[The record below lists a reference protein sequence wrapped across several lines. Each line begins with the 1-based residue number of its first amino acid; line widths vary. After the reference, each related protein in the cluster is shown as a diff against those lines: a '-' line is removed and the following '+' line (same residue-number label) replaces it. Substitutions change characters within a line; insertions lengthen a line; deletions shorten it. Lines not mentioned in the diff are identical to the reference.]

1 MFIKKIFLKSF
12 RNYSG
17 LEQDFSPGINLIVG
31 QNAQGK
37 TNLLESLYILSMGK
51 SFRTVRDTELI
62 KWNSKGYVVKGI
74 VIKKEDELE
83 IKLKYLKNDRKRV
96 WINNVE
102 KKHLR
107 DFVGK
112 INVVVFSP
120 QDLSIVKGE
129 PSKRRSFIDKEL
141 IQVNPLYSFYTSQY
155 NKVILQRNNLLRSLS
170 KNSKD
175 IGLLEVLNKQ
185 LAKYGTQILLK
196 RQDIVRKLS
205 ILARLIQRKIT
216 GGKEDLEINYISTI
230 GDVTDK
236 AQRVIYNIFLD
247 KLQKMKEKEIE
258 RGITLVGPHRDDL
271 TFLINGIDTKVY
283 GSQGQQRTTALS
295 LKLAELEFIK
305 SEVGD
310 YPILLLDDVFSE
322 LDRDR
327 QRFLLKT
334 IKHVQ
339 TFITVTDGMH
349 ADIQPDRVFRVEKGV
364 VKECFG
370 IGEIGK
376 NTKDQNQETWS

>member
-1 MFIKKIFLKSF
+1 MFVKKIFLKGF

-17 LEQDFSPGINLIVG
+17 LEQDFSPGTNLIVG

-51 SFRTVRDTELI
+51 SFRTARDTELI

-74 VIKKEDELE
+74 VIKKEVELE
-83 IKLKYLKNDRKRV
+83 IKLKYLRNDGKRI

-120 QDLSIVKGE
+120 QDLFLVKGE
-129 PSKRRSFIDKEL
+129 PSKRRNFIDREL
-141 IQVNPLYSFYTSQY
+141 IQVNPLYSFYTSRY
-155 NKVILQRNNLLRSLS
+155 NKIMLQRNNLLKSLS
-170 KNSKD
+170 KNPKD

-185 LAKYGTQILLK
+185 LAKYGSQILLK
-196 RQDIVRKLS
+196 RQDIVRKLG

-216 GGKEDLEINYISTI
+216 GGKEELEIHYTSTI
-230 GDVTDK
+230 GDVTGK
-236 AQRVIYNIFLD
+236 GHGEIYNIFLN

-271 TFLINGIDTKVY
+271 TFLINGVDIRVY

-295 LKLAELEFIK
+295 LKLAELELIK
-305 SEVGD
+305 SEVGE

-327 QRFLLKT
+327 QKFLLKT

-349 ADIQPDRVFRVEKGV
+349 TDIQPDRVFKVEKGV
-364 VKECFG
+364 VRECFG

-376 NTKDQNQETWS
+376 NTKDQNKETGY